1 MSEQEDD
8 RLLQL
13 QDADMVSKLSVT
25 VLTVFDL
32 LSVCDEIH
40 VETQVDVVD

>member
-13 QDADMVSKLSVT
+13 QDADMALKLSVT

-32 LSVCDEIH
+32 LSVCDAIL